1 MLQYKG
7 IEQSRIWRLKK
18 VLFVCS
24 GNTCRSPLAEGIARE
39 VFPRKAALS
48 VDFSSAGSSTIEGLP
63 ASAPAVA
70 VALRD
75 AVDLCQHRSRV
86 LGKTE
91 VAEADLIVV
100 MARKHRDSV
109 TALVPEAFSYTY
121 LLTDFCDGDTGRDVP
136 DPIGGSE
143 ADYRRVYDL
152 IRKCIEAMAEKIDGF
167 RGWKSGGGE

>member
-1 MLQYKG
+1 M
-7 IEQSRIWRLKK
+7 KK

-39 VFPRKAALS
+39 VFPRKVALS
-48 VDFSSAGSSTIEGLP
+48 VDFSSAGSSAMEGLP
-63 ASAPAVA
+63 ASALAVA
-70 VALRD
+70 VARSN
-75 AVDLCQHRSRV
+75 AIDLSRHRSRV

-109 TALVPEAFSYTY
+109 ATLVPEALSYTY
-121 LLTDFCDGDTGRDVP
+121 LLTDFCDGDTRKDVP

-152 IRKCIEAMAEKIDGF
+152 FRKCVEAMAEKIDGF
-167 RGWKSGGGE
+167 SGWKSDDRT